1 MAYSSYDAHAHTH
14 ARYTYEPSHGSSYR
28 TSRDTDADSRRPPRL
43 QPAMRSSY
51 NEPGSYHSTPYYSYE
66 PRHPVPP
73 PRPPPHS
80 TRYRNRW
87 PPSPSVEDERAA
99 LTREVRSSA
108 GSAVEDGDGDGDGDG
123 DAKARGGVDQYPI
136 IQEIEQPANGERRFV
151 LVSDAIPHGGVA
163 RDKRRRSVADRG
175 NMPHLNTDLDNQ
187 PLVTERTSTPY
198 AYTKP
203 QKESLAP
210 SPGEHYLSPEAV
222 APSSSSI
229 PTSFP
234 TRNRTDGRDQN
245 AKPAKQFPLRPTQTA
260 FSRPPSPTRNREDV
274 FDDSDAESDTSHLR
288 TERQPARYSFVKS
301 DLQKE
306 HLRTNVL
313 DSHAKSDPRRREA
326 SPLRS
331 SRREA
336 YAKRSKNSTSSSSST
351 KQHTPASDSPRS
363 SNSSLNGEP
372 RKSRPAP
379 LDPANLRSSKYSCSR
394 PSSPRLSKDP
404 SPPRSPRLPPRRP
417 PSPNTSRPSSR
428 SGRPAS
434 PLSSSRS
441 RAEDVPR
448 APITEADWHATYP
461 PATNRSR
468 PTTRP
473 ERYDTMPVPPMPHI
487 NIKSPSPARA
497 ARADNP
503 LPYPVDDRPTE
514 AFMPPEE
521 EFQHDHSYASYTPI
535 ASSPRLD
542 RLESPISSSPRER
555 PSGFRPQPSNWKIAA
570 DDVPRSP
577 RARSNSVRSQN
588 GDDGARKERKTAVP
602 LSLDRPLPSCPRSEP
617 SSKYTDWY
625 TLQNCPSFDICA
637 SCYEGVFADTPFSRY
652 LTQGRRYER
661 PVERFCDFSSPWM
674 RLAWLLTI
682 KQRRQSPDLL
692 YTLATIVDQERPC
705 PGDRELGTDHTV
717 WYGVSDPRDG
727 IHVANFALCPCDLRM
742 IEELFPS
749 IKGYFTRIPSSTSPY
764 AIPST
769 YTCRLRV
776 KSRRFPKYL
785 DLLVELDAEAQALN
799 QHPHIARF
807 VQLAR
812 EHAFK
817 AECQRDKPLLRKAWH
832 FIPLLPELTVCQ
844 ECFDELIWPH
854 LAPPTASSPSTPS
867 TIPKLFTRIIQPV
880 PGEDLELGSSCC
892 LYSPRMRT
900 IFETAVREE
909 NFGYLERKV
918 LERKSAEARLGRERR
933 DILGWMDG
941 LERGTWEWEKAK
953 VELRENEDEWRGWE

>member
-1 MAYSSYDAHAHTH
+1 MAYSTYDARHTNN
-14 ARYTYEPSHGSSYR
+14 PSHASSFQ
-28 TSRDTDADSRRPPRL
+28 TSRDTDAHSRRPPPP

-51 NEPGSYHSTPYYSYE
+51 HEPGSYHSTPYYSYE
-66 PRHPVPP
+66 ARRPAPAPRVPP
-73 PRPPPHS
+73 HA
-80 TRYRNRW
+80 TRHRNRW
-87 PPSPSVEDERAA
+87 PPSPSVEDETSA
-99 LTREVRSSA
+99 LTREVRPSA
-108 GSAVEDGDGDGDGDG
+108 AASVVPDGEARTRGS
-123 DAKARGGVDQYPI
+123 VDQYPI
-136 IQEIEQPANGERRFV
+136 IQEIERPANDERRFV
-151 LVSDAIPHGGVA
+151 LVSDPSPDGDAA
-163 RDKRRRSVADRG
+163 RDERRRSVADRG
-175 NMPHLNTDLDNQ
+175 NMAHLKTDLDDP

-210 SPGEHYLSPEAV
+210 SPGDYYLSPESV
-222 APSSSSI
+222 APSSSS
-229 PTSFP
+229 PRGLP
-234 TRNRTDGRDQN
+234 HRNHVDARDQN
-245 AKPAKQFPLRPTQTA
+245 SRPAKQGAPRPKQTA
-260 FSRPPSPTRNREDV
+260 SSRPPSPIKTREDV
-274 FDDSDAESDTSHLR
+274 FDDSDADSDTSRLR
-288 TERQPARYSFVKS
+288 TERRPARYSFVKS

-306 HLRTNVL
+306 DLRTNVL
-313 DSHAKSDPRRREA
+313 DSQAKEERRRREV
-326 SPLRS
+326 SPPKS
-331 SRREA
+331 TRREA
-336 YAKRSKNSTSSSSST
+336 HTQRGKESISSSASS

-363 SNSSLNGEP
+363 SNSSLNGDS
-372 RKSRPAP
+372 RRSRPAP
-379 LDPANLRSSKYSCSR
+379 LDAGNSRSSKYPSSR
-394 PSSPRLSKDP
+394 PSSPRLTKDP

-428 SGRPAS
+428 SGRPSS
-434 PLSSSRS
+434 PLSSTRP
-441 RAEDVPR
+441 RAEDSPR
-448 APITEADWHATYP
+448 VPITEADWHATYP
-461 PATNRSR
+461 PATDRAR
-468 PTTRP
+468 PPARP
-473 ERYDTMPVPPMPHI
+473 ERYATMPVPMPQI
-487 NIKSPSPARA
+487 NVKSPSPARA
-497 ARADNP
+497 SRAENP

-521 EFQHDHSYASYTPI
+521 QFQHDHSYTSYTPI
-535 ASSPRLD
+535 TASPRLD
-542 RLESPISSSPRER
+542 RLDSPVISSPRER
-555 PSGFRPQPSNWKIAA
+555 QPGFRQPSSGKNTT

-577 RARSNSVRSQN
+577 RVRSNSVRSQN
-588 GDDGARKERKTAVP
+588 ADDGARKERKIPVP
-602 LSLDRPLPSCPRSEP
+602 LSVDRPLPSCPRAEP

-625 TLQNCPSFDICA
+625 TLQDCPSFDICP

-652 LTQGRRYER
+652 FTQGRRYER

-692 YTLATIVDQERPC
+692 YNLATIADQERPC

-717 WYGVSDPRDG
+717 WYGISDPRDG

-742 IEELFPS
+742 VEGLFPS
-749 IKGYFTRIPSSTSPY
+749 IKGYFTRISASSSPY
-764 AIPST
+764 ALPPT
-769 YTCRLRV
+769 YTCSLRV

-785 DLLVELDAEAQALN
+785 DLLFELDAEAQALN

-832 FIPLLPELTVCQ
+832 FVPVLPELTVCQ

-854 LAPPTASSPSTPS
+854 LAPPSSSSPSTPS
-867 TIPKLFTRIIQPV
+867 TIPKLFTRTIQPV

-892 LYSPRMRT
+892 LYSPRMRN

-909 NFGYLERKV
+909 NIGYLERKV
-918 LERKSAEARLGRERR
+918 LERKRAEARLGRERR

-953 VELRENEDEWRGWE
+953 VELRENEDEWKEWE